1 MDSPAHGDSPLVGK
15 PVGHLSPATH
25 ERPAGGDS
33 IAGAQANGSAG
44 TAPRWLR
51 SGWVLAVAFGVLFSL
66 YNGLNSLIG
75 TRSGGSTIT
84 AWKPFLFEGSSIL
97 VIVALIPLILRF
109 ESRFRI
115 DARPRIR
122 AVAVH
127 TLGALVF
134 SAVHVSSMV
143 ALRKLVYAFAG
154 QTYAFGNPFI
164 GGFYEFQKDALTY
177 LTVLLVAFAMREYR
191 VRREG
196 ELRAIQLTA
205 DLSTARLHHLTS
217 QIEPHFLFNSL
228 NAISNRMREDVDA
241 ADRMISC
248 LADLLRAAY
257 DTGDQVHVS
266 LGSEVGW
273 LRSYAAMMAERFR
286 GQIAFDLNVEAG
298 LESVMVPRLLL
309 QPIVEN
315 AFRHG
320 LREGHGK
327 VSVSVQR
334 TASSRL
340 CYTICDDGAGLPE
353 APLRK
358 GTGLSNISRRLELIF
373 GSDHE
378 LTFSAG
384 TPRGTV
390 VKVLFPVV
398 ASRAVAL

>member
-1 MDSPAHGDSPLVGK
+1 MDSPAYAASQPPGSEPDGLLRSGEPVARVPPPAHG
-15 PVGHLSPATH
+15 
-25 ERPAGGDS
+25 R
-33 IAGAQANGSAG
+33 SAG
-44 TAPRWLR
+44 EQASVGAGTTPRWLR
-51 SGWVLAVAFGVLFSL
+51 SSWMLAVLFGVLFSL
-66 YNGLNSLIG
+66 YEGLNALIG
-75 TRSGGSTIT
+75 MRSGGSTLA
-84 AWKPFLFEGSSIL
+84 AWKPFLFESSSIL
-97 VIVALIPLILRF
+97 VIVALIPFILRF
-109 ESRFRI
+109 EKRYRL

-127 TLGALVF
+127 SAGALVF

-143 ALRKLVYAFAG
+143 ALRKLVYALAG
-154 QTYAFGNPFI
+154 QTYVFGNPFI
-164 GGFYEFQKDALTY
+164 GGFYELQKDALTY

-196 ELRAIQLTA
+196 ELRATQLTA

-241 ADRMISC
+241 ADRMISS

-286 GQIAFDLNVEAG
+286 GQMTFDLNVEPG

-327 VSVSVQR
+327 VSVSVRR
-334 TASSRL
+334 TAGSRL
-340 CYTICDDGAGLPE
+340 CYTVSDDGAGLPE
-353 APLRK
+353 APMRR

-378 LTFSAG
+378 LTFSPG

-390 VKVLFPVV
+390 VKVLFPVTP
-398 ASRAVAL
+398 

>member
-1 MDSPAHGDSPLVGK
+1 MSEVASRNAGPDVAPAEARPAWRWRLSGWLVG
-15 PVGHLSPATH
+15 LTF
-25 ERPAGGDS
+25 
-33 IAGAQANGSAG
+33 
-44 TAPRWLR
+44 
-51 SGWVLAVAFGVLFSL
+51 AVMFSL

-75 TRSGGSTIT
+75 NRSGGSTVA
-84 AWKPFLFEGSSIL
+84 AWKPFLWEGSSIL
-97 VIVALIPLILRF
+97 VIVALIPAIMRF
-109 ESRFRI
+109 EDRHRLDS
-115 DARPRIR
+115 RPRTRVFAIHI
-122 AVAVH
+122 A
-127 TLGALVF
+127 GALIF
-134 SAVHVSSMV
+134 SAVHVTCMV
-143 ALRKLVYAFAG
+143 GLRKLVYLFVG
-154 QTYAFGNPFI
+154 QTYVFGNPFV
-164 GGFYEFQKDALTY
+164 GGFYEFQKDILTY
-177 LTVLLVAFAMREYR
+177 FTVLLVTFAMRESR

-196 ELRAIQLTA
+196 ELRATRLTA

-257 DTGDQVHVS
+257 DTSDQVHVS

-286 GQIAFDLNVEAG
+286 GQITFDLDVEPG

-320 LREGHGK
+320 LSDGHGK
-327 VSVSVQR
+327 VSVSVRR
-334 TASSRL
+334 TAGSRL

-353 APLRK
+353 APMRK

-373 GSDHE
+373 GNDHE

-390 VKVLFPVV
+390 VKVLFPVTP
-398 ASRAVAL
+398 

>member
-1 MDSPAHGDSPLVGK
+1 MDLPEHGASSGPTTVGEQLAARSESASRDRVVAAPANDN
-15 PVGHLSPATH
+15 A
-25 ERPAGGDS
+25 D
-33 IAGAQANGSAG
+33 

-51 SGWVLAVAFGVLFSL
+51 SGWTLAIAFGVLFSL

-75 TRSGGSTIT
+75 MRRDGSTMAT
-84 AWKPFLFEGSSIL
+84 WKPFLFEGSSIL
-97 VIVALIPLILRF
+97 VIVALIPFILRY
-109 ESRFRI
+109 ENRYPA

-122 AVAVH
+122 AVAIH
-127 TLGALVF
+127 TLGALIF
-134 SAVHVSSMV
+134 SVVHTASMV
-143 ALRKLVYAFAG
+143 GMRKLVYAFVG
-154 QTYAFGNPFI
+154 QTYVFGNPFLV
-164 GGFYEFQKDALTY
+164 GFYEFQKDALTY

-196 ELRAIQLTA
+196 ELRAIQLSA

-228 NAISNRMREDVDA
+228 NAISNRMRENVDA
-241 ADRMISC
+241 ADRMITY

-286 GQIAFDLNVEAG
+286 GQMTFQLDVDPG

-327 VSVSVQR
+327 VSVSVSR
-334 TASSRL
+334 TAGSRL
-340 CYTICDDGAGLPE
+340 CYTISDDGTGLPE
-353 APLRK
+353 APWRR

-373 GSDHE
+373 GDNHE
-378 LTFSAG
+378 LTFSSG

-390 VKVLFPVV
+390 VKVQFPV
-398 ASRAVAL
+398 AVMNPR